1 MMMNY
6 RAGFVGLI
14 GLPNAGKSTLANTL
28 IGEKVSIVTAKPQT
42 TRQRVLGIRTD
53 ESSQILFVDAPGVI
67 KSTSGLN
74 GFLGAEYQSVMND
87 SDVLIAVLN
96 IDCPRMED
104 LISIAETCNIQ
115 GKPWM
120 VVITKSDFEKPQR
133 AAILRDQL
141 QKFSVP
147 IVAVSALHQKE
158 AAREL
163 VLPLVKDLLPQS
175 PAPLFDP
182 EIYTSQTLRE
192 MVSEIVREKAFELL
206 HQEIPYGLAVQIL
219 KFDEDTGPVIKIYAN
234 ILVNKEGHKAIV
246 VGAGGSQLKQIGQT
260 ARREIEALTERQV
273 YLDLHVVVKKNW
285 AKNSMMLEE
294 LGYVVARK

>member
-1 MMMNY
+1 MMNY

-74 GFLGAEYQSVMND
+74 GFLGAEYQSVMTD

-104 LISIAETCNIQ
+104 LIAIAATCSTQ

-133 AAILRDQL
+133 AAILREKL

-147 IVAVSALHQKE
+147 TVAVSALHQKE

-163 VLPLVKDLLPQS
+163 VLPLVKDLLPLS
-175 PAPLFDP
+175 SAPLYDP

-206 HQEIPYGLAVQIL
+206 HQEIPYGLAVKIL
-219 KFDEDTGPVIKIYAN
+219 KFDEDSGPVIKIYAN

-260 ARREIEALTERQV
+260 ARREIEVLTERQV

>member
-1 MMMNY
+1 MMSY
-6 RAGFVGLI
+6 KAGFVGLI

-74 GFLGAEYQSVMND
+74 GFLGAEYQSVMAD

-96 IDCPRMED
+96 IDFPRIED
-104 LISIAETCNIQ
+104 LIAIAETCSTQ

-133 AAILRDQL
+133 AAILRERL

-147 IVAVSALHQKE
+147 TVAVSALHQKE

-163 VLPLVKDLLPQS
+163 VLPLVKDLLPLS

-246 VGAGGSQLKQIGQT
+246 VGAGGLQLKQIGQT
-260 ARREIEALTERQV
+260 ARREIEVLTERQV

>member
-1 MMMNY
+1 MNY

-42 TRQRVLGIRTD
+42 TRQRVLGIRTE

-96 IDCPRMED
+96 IDFPRMED
-104 LISIAETCNIQ
+104 LISIAETCSTQ
-115 GKPWM
+115 RKPWM
-120 VVITKSDFEKPQR
+120 AVITKSDFEKPQR
-133 AAILRDQL
+133 AAILREQL

-163 VLPLVKDLLPQS
+163 VLPLVKDLLPLS

-219 KFDEDTGPVIKIYAN
+219 KFDEDAGPVIKIYAN

-260 ARREIEALTERQV
+260 ARREIETLTERQV

>member
-1 MMMNY
+1 MNY
-6 RAGFVGLI
+6 KAGFVGLI

-53 ESSQILFVDAPGVI
+53 ESSQILFLDAPGVI

-74 GFLGAEYQSVMND
+74 GFLGAEYQSVMAD

-96 IDCPRMED
+96 IDFPRIED
-104 LISIAETCNIQ
+104 LIAIAETCSTR

-120 VVITKSDFEKPQR
+120 AVITKTDFEKPQR
-133 AAILRDQL
+133 AAILREKL

-147 IVAVSALHQKE
+147 TVAVSALHQKE

-163 VLPLVKDLLPQS
+163 VLPLVKDLLPLSLNQ
-175 PAPLFDP
+175 LVDP

-219 KFDEDTGPVIKIYAN
+219 KFDEDSGPVIKIYAN
-234 ILVNKEGHKAIV
+234 ILVNKDGHKAIV

-260 ARREIEALTERQV
+260 ARREIEVLTERQV

>member
-1 MMMNY
+1 MMSY
-6 RAGFVGLI
+6 KAGFVGLI

-74 GFLGAEYQSVMND
+74 GFLGAEYQSVMAD

-96 IDCPRMED
+96 IDFPRIED
-104 LISIAETCNIQ
+104 LIAIAETCSTQ

-120 VVITKSDFEKPQR
+120 VVITKADFEKPQR
-133 AAILRDQL
+133 AAILREKL

-147 IVAVSALHQKE
+147 TVAVSALHQKE

-163 VLPLVKDLLPQS
+163 VLPLVKDLLPLS

-192 MVSEIVREKAFELL
+192 MVSEIVREKAFDLL

-260 ARREIEALTERQV
+260 ARREIEVLTERQV

>member
-1 MMMNY
+1 MNY
-6 RAGFVGLI
+6 RSGFVGLI

-53 ESSQILFVDAPGVI
+53 ESSQILFVDAPGVV

-74 GFLGAEYQSVMND
+74 NFLGAEYQSVMAD

-96 IDCPRMED
+96 IDCSRMED
-104 LISIAETCNIQ
+104 LMSIAETCHTQ
-115 GKPWM
+115 GKPWL

-133 AAILRDQL
+133 VAILREQL

-147 IVAVSALHQKE
+147 VVAVSALHQKE

-163 VLPLVKDLLPQS
+163 VLPLVKGLLPLSLS
-175 PAPLFDP
+175 PLYDP
-182 EIYTSQTLRE
+182 DIYTSQTLRE

-206 HQEIPYGLAVQIL
+206 HQEVPYGLAVQIL
-219 KFDEDTGPVIKIYAN
+219 KFDEDTGPVVKIYAN
-234 ILVNKEGHKAIV
+234 ILVNKEGHRAIV
-246 VGAGGSQLKQIGQT
+246 VGAGGSQLKQIGQA
-260 ARREIEALTERQV
+260 ARREIEVLTERQV

>member
-1 MMMNY
+1 MMKY
-6 RAGFVGLI
+6 KAGFVGLI

-74 GFLGAEYQSVMND
+74 GFLGAEYQSVMTD

-104 LISIAETCNIQ
+104 LIAIAETCSTQ

-133 AAILRDQL
+133 AAILREKL

-147 IVAVSALHQKE
+147 TVAVSALHQKE

-163 VLPLVKDLLPQS
+163 VLPLVKDLLPLS

-246 VGAGGSQLKQIGQT
+246 VGTGGSQLKQIGQT
-260 ARREIEALTERQV
+260 ARREIEVLTERQV

>member
-1 MMMNY
+1 MMKY
-6 RAGFVGLI
+6 KAGFVGLI

-74 GFLGAEYQSVMND
+74 GFLGAEYQSVMTD

-104 LISIAETCNIQ
+104 LIAIAETCSAQ

-133 AAILRDQL
+133 AAILREKL

-147 IVAVSALHQKE
+147 TVAVSALHQKE

-163 VLPLVKDLLPQS
+163 VLPLVKDLLPLS

-260 ARREIEALTERQV
+260 ARREIEVLTERQV

>member
-1 MMMNY
+1 MSY
-6 RAGFVGLI
+6 KAGFVGLI

-74 GFLGAEYQSVMND
+74 GFLGAEYQSVMAD

-96 IDCPRMED
+96 IDFPRIED
-104 LISIAETCNIQ
+104 LIAIAETCSTQ

-133 AAILRDQL
+133 AAILRERL

-147 IVAVSALHQKE
+147 TVAVSALHQKE

-163 VLPLVKDLLPQS
+163 VLPLVKDLLPLS

-246 VGAGGSQLKQIGQT
+246 VGAGGLQLKQIGQT
-260 ARREIEALTERQV
+260 ARREIEVLTERQV